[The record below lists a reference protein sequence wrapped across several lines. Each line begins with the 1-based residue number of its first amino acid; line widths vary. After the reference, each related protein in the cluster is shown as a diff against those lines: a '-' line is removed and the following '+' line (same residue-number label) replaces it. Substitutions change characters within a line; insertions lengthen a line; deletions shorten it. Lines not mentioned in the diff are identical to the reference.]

1 MSATKFGHKRKIKA
15 KYGKRLVFTFNTP
28 HFNSLPSPNP
38 QLHEGPKRLA
48 PKPRIM
54 TNLKHKPS
62 LLDMLNPCLQGKKR
76 RCGRP
81 TPEDTEQLDQYLLE
95 VAAGLFVKHG
105 YAGTSVDQIAR
116 KASASKQTLYR
127 RYASKEDLFKAVITN
142 LTASVLH
149 TMKETPLKN
158 PLEELKHV
166 MRLLLDLTLE
176 PVALGT
182 YRILIADAYRYP
194 ALMDYAT
201 QTIGEPIDSSILRL
215 LKAAEA
221 GGQIRQGVADAT
233 TANLLSGLI
242 TGHPL
247 EQALFGKGPL
257 QTCSEREAF
266 FERGWSLFMS
276 AVGPQA

>member
-1 MSATKFGHKRKIKA
+1 MTPPKRK
-15 KYGKRLVFTFNTP
+15 T
-28 HFNSLPSPNP
+28 
-38 QLHEGPKRLA
+38 
-48 PKPRIM
+48 
-54 TNLKHKPS
+54 S

-81 TPEDTEQLDQYLLE
+81 TPEDTEQLDQSLLE
-95 VAAGLFVKHG
+95 VAAGLFVEHG

-142 LTASVLH
+142 LTACVVH

-166 MRLLLDLTLE
+166 MCLLLDLTLQ
-176 PVALGT
+176 PMALGT

-194 ALMDYAT
+194 TLMEYAT
-201 QTIGEPIDSSILRL
+201 PTIGEPIDSSILRL

-221 GGQIRQGVADAT
+221 AGQIRQGLADAT

-242 TGHPL
+242 TGTPL
-247 EQALFGKGPL
+247 EQALFGKTPFTTA
-257 QTCSEREAF
+257 QERHDF
-266 FERGWSLFMS
+266 FERGWAMFIR
-276 AVGPQA
+276 AVGTAPA

>member
-1 MSATKFGHKRKIKA
+1 MTNPKRK
-15 KYGKRLVFTFNTP
+15 TT
-28 HFNSLPSPNP
+28 
-38 QLHEGPKRLA
+38 
-48 PKPRIM
+48 
-54 TNLKHKPS
+54 S

-81 TPEDTEQLDQYLLE
+81 TPQDTEQLDQYLLE
-95 VAAGLFVKHG
+95 VAAGLFVENG

-142 LTASVLH
+142 LTASVVH

-166 MRLLLDLTLE
+166 MKLLLDLTLQ
-176 PVALGT
+176 PMALGT

-201 QTIGEPIDSSILRL
+201 QTIGEPMDSSILRL
-215 LKAAEA
+215 LLAAENA
-221 GGQIRQGVADAT
+221 GQVKPGTADRT
-233 TANLLSGLI
+233 TVSLLNGLI
-242 TGHPL
+242 TGDPVQ
-247 EQALFGKGPL
+247 QALFGHCPFA
-257 QTCSEREAF
+257 TTAERNAF
-266 FERGWSLFMS
+266 FERGWALFMR
-276 AVGPQA
+276 AVGPNTP